1 MDSKPTR
8 TARVDVG
15 DLLRDALLASLIALA
30 LALVLVLEGLIP
42 FVSPGGYKN
51 MVQQMAAMPTQSL
64 RSIGLVLMIVGLLLL
79 YFIRG

>member
-1 MDSKPTR
+1 MNW
-8 TARVDVG
+8 A
-15 DLLRDALLASLIALA
+15 DLWAA

-51 MVQQMAAMPTQSL
+51 MVQQMAAMPERSL

-79 YFIRG
+79 YFIRGQG